1 LEDKNMSVEQMRAVG
16 LIIVLTLISG
26 LGDSYGFVHAS
37 KIWQDGKLF
46 WDEAGKSALGFA
58 VGISLY
64 WLVLKYMTELGVVSP
79 EVQMLFWFGV
89 TLIGVAIASG
99 MFFRWQFSEQAVAV
113 AVLAGIGW
121 LLVRT
126 GG

>member
-1 LEDKNMSVEQMRAVG
+1 MLAETWRLWLV
-16 LIIVLTLISG
+16 IIVLTLLSG
-26 LGDSYGFVHAS
+26 VGDAFGFTHAARV
-37 KIWQDGKLF
+37 WQGGRLM
-46 WDEAGKSALGFA
+46 WAEVARSAAGFA

-64 WLVLKYMTELGVVSP
+64 WWVLKYMVAVGVVSP
-79 EVQMLFWFGV
+79 EIQTIAWFGV
-89 TLIGVAIASG
+89 TLIGVALLN
-99 MFFRWQFSEQAVAV
+99 RQFLGWARLDQVVAV